1 MKTKRQIARDHVI
14 EDLFAVVR
22 DLVNLGDLSAEQAKE
37 ALRQIRETE
46 MRMIEIE
53 NEGVGL

>member
-22 DLVNLGDLSAEQAKE
+22 DLVDLGDLSAEQAKE

>member
-53 NEGVGL
+53 SEGVGL

>member
-1 MKTKRQIARDHVI
+1 VKTKRQIARDHVI